1 MAKSKLILRINQ
13 TLNPF
18 GNSPK
23 TGDWIG
29 INVNDGNPD
38 TTDILIHEAP
48 SINRTVKGLYIP
60 RGNTVKGFTQNMIT
74 KFRSDWSNTGGSQN
88 VIFTYS
94 ESTDGNAFRQM
105 EVELQNELWTF
116 GDIEG
121 GALDNGKVEVV
132 SLVNSPAQDP
142 KVFQLELSGTASCE
156 NSTIRY
162 NATITGGFPPYALRN
177 TALGDVFTLGGVQQ
191 IDLFRG
197 VPVTLTVTDSLGQI
211 IGTQSLEPPLK
222 LDPSHFSVS
231 VTQDGLSP
239 LAVVSENVVLPT
251 VIYPLQYSLDD
262 TNYSSSGSFPNLD
275 YEQTYTVYIRDKY
288 GCTIQKTFVTP
299 ANVEGIETLPEV
311 ETRYAKISNAGTL
324 AFAECAE
331 LGTEVK
337 KNYSNTLSRGE
348 ISLNS
353 YEYIHE
359 FAPTDLVVQQFKSS
373 YGFNKVS
380 IWSNGLFL
388 EIEPTEQSQNLRN
401 VEKVDAKLFR
411 NTDGGLGIYFRNGN
425 TYIQG
430 TETVNGSSD
439 YDSINL
445 PQWAVAGKQISVDG
459 IGKVTIKR
467 IANDSTRGLYLQT
480 SVSYG
485 SLTDDN
491 GKVQASFNVQD
502 YNTYEFGFFMSS
514 MPDEF
519 RVVIEMG
526 FNDLVERTFKSE
538 LIRKVDDA
546 CDKYLFSWSDPE
558 NKAGIVHQTG
568 IKHYARLYGNLVFKS
583 NSESSTYRG
592 DNETFN
598 LEQDVFRTAELK
610 IAVQGHL
617 MENKL
622 HLAAGM
628 EDFFINGIN
637 YRKQKMET
645 EIVEGTNYR
654 IITAT
659 FETGGN
665 ELEVNRQELV
675 LKEPLTSKTGKVG
688 IPETIPNLL
697 GIGNDGILLNGSGG
711 GIIINS

>member
-1 MAKSKLILRINQ
+1 MAKSKLILRFNQ
-13 TLNPF
+13 TLNAF

-29 INVNDGNPD
+29 INLDDGNPD
-38 TTDILIHEAP
+38 TTAILIHEAR
-48 SINRTVKGLYIP
+48 SINRTVKGLYLSNA
-60 RGNTVKGFTQNMIT
+60 NTVKGLTQAIVS
-74 KFRSDWSNTGGSQN
+74 KFRADWSNTGGSQN

-94 ESTDGNAFRQM
+94 ESTDGNFYRQM

-116 GDIEG
+116 GDIVG

-132 SLVNSPAQDP
+132 SLVNAPPPTP
-142 KVFQLELSGTASCE
+142 KTLTLSLEGTANCANE
-156 NSTIRY
+156 TIAY
-162 NATITGGFPPYALRN
+162 DAVITGGTSPYTIKN
-177 TALGDVFTLGGVQQ
+177 TADGNIQSNGNSVINLK
-191 IDLFRG
+191 RG
-197 VPVTLTVTDSLGQI
+197 IPVTISVIDSLGVSI
-211 IGTQSLEPPLK
+211 DSQSFTPPIKLE
-222 LDPSHFSVS
+222 PSHFSIS

-239 LAVVSENVVLPT
+239 IAVVSENVVLPT
-251 VIYPLQYSLDD
+251 VIYPIQYSLD
-262 TNYSSSGSFPNLD
+262 NFNFSASGNFPNLN
-275 YEQTYTVYIRDKY
+275 YEQTYTVYIKDKY
-288 GCTIQKTFVTP
+288 NCTVEKTFVTP
-299 ANVEGIETLPEV
+299 ANIDGIETLPEV

-324 AFAECAE
+324 AFVECVE

-348 ISLNS
+348 IQLNR
-353 YEYIHE
+353 YQYVHE
-359 FAPTDLVVQQFKSS
+359 FAPSDLIVQQFKSS
-373 YGFNKVS
+373 YSLNKVT

-388 EIEPTEQSQNLRN
+388 EIDPTLQSENLRN

-411 NTDGGLGIYFRNGN
+411 DVNGGLGIYFRNGN

-439 YDSINL
+439 YDEINL
-445 PQWAVAGKQISVDG
+445 PQWAVAGQQISVDG
-459 IGKVTIKR
+459 IGAVSIKR
-467 IANDSTRGLYLQT
+467 IATDTTRGLYIQT
-480 SVSYG
+480 GSSYG

-491 GKVQASFNVQD
+491 GKVEASFNVQD

-514 MPDEF
+514 MPEEF
-519 RVVIEMG
+519 RIVIEMG

-538 LIRKVDDA
+538 LIRRVDDD

-568 IKHYARLYGNLVFKS
+568 IKHYARLYANLVFKS
-583 NSESSTYRG
+583 NSEGSTYRG

-598 LEQDVFRTAELK
+598 LEQDVYRTAELK

-617 MENKL
+617 MEEKL

-637 YRKQKMET
+637 YRKQKMES

-675 LKEPLTSKTGKVG
+675 LKEPLTSLTGKVG
-688 IPETIPNLL
+688 IPNTIPNLL
-697 GIGNDGILLNGSGG
+697 GIGNDGLLLNGSGG
-711 GIIINS
+711 GVIVNS